1 MQKYSLLFFIL
12 ALLLAACSGSGQ
24 AVTSVPAIMPTSTAR
39 PQTVAI
45 SPASPGLCI
54 DARQP
59 TPAAEQPPIF
69 PPVSLKDHLRGEQDA
84 AVTVIMYSDFQCGD
98 CAKIAAALE
107 AIRVKYP
114 AELRV
119 VYRHYPLVTRY
130 DKALLTLQASEA
142 SHQQGKFWEM
152 HDLLF
157 ERQAEWETM
166 TSDAFKTWLKAQ
178 AASLGL
184 EASHYEDDLNSEM
197 VRDAVTAAA
206 QASQQYGQIPLPLLL
221 INGEIIKNPYILVN
235 LEQLIRLYALPAR
248 QFSDCPPNLLDP
260 AKTYTATLQTSR
272 GDVTVKLFADK
283 APNTVNNFIFL
294 AQNGWYDNVPF
305 HQVVPGALAMTGDP
319 SGTGMGNP
327 GYFIPDELVLALK
340 FDRAGMLAM
349 FNVGPGSNGSQFFI
363 TLGPQPE
370 LNGRYTIF
378 GEVTS
383 GMDVCD
389 RFAPRAASLNTGQQE
404 PDMLLTVN
412 IEER

>member
-1 MQKYSLLFFIL
+1 MRKLLLFVFL
-12 ALLLAACSGSGQ
+12 ASLSLAACAGPTASL
-24 AVTSVPAIMPTSTAR
+24 VPALTPTAR
-39 PQTVAI
+39 VQ
-45 SPASPGLCI
+45 PAAASLTPERLCV

-59 TPAAEQPPIF
+59 TSAVNQPSLF
-69 PPVSLKDHLRGEQDA
+69 PPVSLKDPIRGEQDA
-84 AVTVIMYSDFQCGD
+84 AVTVILYSDFQCGD

-107 AIRVKYP
+107 AARIKYP

-142 SHQQGKFWEM
+142 AHLQGKFWEM

-157 ERQAEWETM
+157 ARQSEWEAM
-166 TSDAFKTWLKAQ
+166 PPERFKPWLKTQ
-178 AASLGL
+178 AAALGL
-184 EASHYEDDLNSEM
+184 DADRYERDLNGDA
-197 VRDAVTAAA
+197 VRDAVIRAT
-206 QASQQYGQIPLPLLL
+206 QASQQYGQVPLPLLL
-221 INGEIIKNPYILVN
+221 INGELVKNPYILVN
-235 LEQLIRLYALPAR
+235 LEQLIHLYALPAR
-248 QFSDCPPNLLDP
+248 QFSTCPPFFIDP
-260 AKTYTATLQTSR
+260 AQTYTATLKTNR
-272 GDVTVKLFADK
+272 GEVTVRLFADK

-305 HQVVPGALAMTGDP
+305 HQVVPGALALTGDP

-327 GYFIPDELVLALK
+327 GYFIPDEIAPTLK

-363 TLGPQPE
+363 TLSPQPD

-378 GEVTS
+378 GEVTGGLDILS
-383 GMDVCD
+383 GL
-389 RFAPRAASLNTGQQE
+389 APRNPGLVTRSDA
-404 PDMLLTVN
+404 PDMLLTVI